1 MKKFLLLCLI
11 TGIGPLLF
19 AQNPLWTY
27 YPGMSKSDL
36 TFNSYNPALLRHRFI
51 IELDK
56 GNSVEIRV
64 HNKDHFLNLINID
77 SIIQLVATSLL
88 QLKDSLAGNELASRH
103 IDFTSDPSGTIK
115 IRTRVYPP
123 ATNHY
128 VIQKNQL
135 SELKM
140 EQDTIVVTGFLRS
153 KAERINFQGIYA
165 VFPYRIVF
173 LLNNY
178 EQLGSYAN
186 TSLAGIMEQIRSEW
200 NLYKPWSAEANRR
213 FNLYGYYS
221 TVDPSRNRRLKN
233 VWTADQYRTS
243 IAPYVHIAAQGI
255 NGRFSPSVAAGIE
268 FIASQ
273 GRSENHY
280 QLFWEPHFYFD
291 HTNDKNKLVRNDFIT
306 FQHTNATYEANDK
319 KNIRFSQIISA
330 GYLIIRKGNY
340 FEKNT
345 FKFGLPGMRY
355 RDVFLHPEFLFNNLF
370 KNFQPSLKLMVY
382 LD

>member
-1 MKKFLLLCLI
+1 MKRLFIVCLAM
-11 TGIGPLLF
+11 GISILVF
-19 AQNPLWTY
+19 SQNPVWVY
-27 YPGMSKSDL
+27 SPGMTKSDQ
-36 TFNSYNPALLRHRFI
+36 TFSTYSNPQLRHRFI

-64 HNKDHFLNLINID
+64 HNKEHFLRLINID
-77 SIIQLVATSLL
+77 SLIQFISTSLKL
-88 QLKDSLAGNELASRH
+88 LKDSLSGNELANRR
-103 IDFTSDPSGTIK
+103 IDFTTDAGGVTR
-115 IRTRVYPP
+115 IRTRIYTP
-123 ATNHY
+123 AANHY
-128 VIQKNQL
+128 VLQKN
-135 SELKM
+135 ELAALKI
-140 EQDTIVVTGFLRS
+140 EQDTIVVSGFL
-153 KAERINFQGIYA
+153 KGAAEKISFQGIYA
-165 VFPYRIVF
+165 VFPYRITF

-178 EQLGSYAN
+178 DQLDNYLNS
-186 TSLAGIMEQIRSEW
+186 SLAGIMEQIRSEW
-200 NLYKPWSAEANRR
+200 NVYKPWSDKANRR

-233 VWTADQYRTS
+233 IWTSEQYRTY

-255 NGRFSPSVAAGIE
+255 NGRFSPSVAAGLE

-319 KNIRFSQIISA
+319 KNIRFSQILSA
-330 GYLIIRKGNY
+330 GYLIVRKGNY

-355 RDVFLHPEFLFNNLF
+355 RDVFLHPEFLFNDLF